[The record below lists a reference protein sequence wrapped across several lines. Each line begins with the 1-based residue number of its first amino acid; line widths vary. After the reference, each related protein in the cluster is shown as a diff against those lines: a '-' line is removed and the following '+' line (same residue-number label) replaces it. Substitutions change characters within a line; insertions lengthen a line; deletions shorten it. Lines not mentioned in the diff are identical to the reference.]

1 MAKRLLLV
9 TPAERD
15 RTALRQFLEA
25 SGHEVVEST
34 SGSDAAAAVGG
45 AQPDLVL
52 LDHETETD
60 ARLALRTALG
70 TDHEGSGVPVV
81 ELCLTL
87 PTSFETAASIV
98 DRVATRRR
106 RRPEVTP

>member
-15 RTALRQFLEA
+15 RTAFRQFLEA
-25 SGHEVVEST
+25 SGYEVAETT
-34 SGSDAAAAVGG
+34 SGSDADPADRGF
-45 AQPDLVL
+45 QPDVVL

-60 ARLALRTALG
+60 TRMALRTRLG
-70 TDHEGSGVPVV
+70 VDEEGHRIPVV

-98 DRVATRRR
+98 DRVTTRRLS
-106 RRPEVTP
+106 PETTL

>member
-15 RTALRQFLEA
+15 RTAFRQFLEA
-25 SGHEVVEST
+25 SGYEVVEST
-34 SGSDAAAAVGG
+34 SGSDAG
-45 AQPDLVL
+45 ATAGDFQPDLVL

-70 TDHEGSGVPVV
+70 ADHEGRGVPVV

-98 DRVATRRR
+98 DRVTTRRR
-106 RRPEVTP
+106 RRREATP